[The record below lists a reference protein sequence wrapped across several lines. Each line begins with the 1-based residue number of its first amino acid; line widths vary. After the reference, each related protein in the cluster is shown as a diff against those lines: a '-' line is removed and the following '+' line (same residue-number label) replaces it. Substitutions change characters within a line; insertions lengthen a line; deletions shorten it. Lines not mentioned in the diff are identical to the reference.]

1 MQLIG
6 PFASPITTGSPG
18 NGDITL
24 RVVVIT
30 ALIILASAAAVLAQ
44 PPEPAEKRL
53 VEQVFLA
60 KDNGAGQAG
69 DPATLF
75 SPTDIPIHC
84 VVVLSNAS
92 QVTIKMQLVA
102 VNVQGVKPDTPV
114 VTTSYTTR
122 DLQDRVFFTGKPSG
136 TWVAGTYRADIY
148 IDGNL
153 VEKLEF
159 RILPASLPAPSLNLQ
174 PKLPNK
180 IKNTTAKKT

>member
-1 MQLIG
+1 M
-6 PFASPITTGSPG
+6 
-18 NGDITL
+18 
-24 RVVVIT
+24 RVVVIN
-30 ALIILASAAAVLAQ
+30 ALIFLASVVAVLAQ

-53 VEQVFLA
+53 FEHVYLA

-69 DPATLF
+69 EPTTLF

-92 QVTIKMQLVA
+92 QVTVKMDLIA
-102 VNVQGVKPDTPV
+102 VSVPGVDKEKKV
-114 VTTSYTTR
+114 ISSSYTTK
-122 DLQDRVFFTGKPSG
+122 DLQDHVYFTGKPRG

-174 PKLPNK
+174 PKLPLK
-180 IKNTTAKKT
+180 TKNATAKKTE